1 MVFLIRAMFGKALKT
16 NDALAFAVLTGCL
29 RVSKE
34 SIFTGLNNFKILSI
48 TDTRFDEQFGFT
60 DAEVQKLLS
69 DYHLENRFREVKE
82 WYDGYRFGKADVY
95 CPWDVIN
102 FVDRAKDD
110 PEAKPEAYW
119 INTSGND
126 LVKRFI
132 DKAHKTTK
140 NEIERLIA
148 GEVIENELRLDL
160 TYEEIDQSI
169 ENLWSVLFTTGYL
182 TQVGRTEEGAYRLVI
197 PNREVREVFRLQIN
211 EWFKRSIF
219 SNAERL
225 TTFWKPEGDSMA
237 LTKPYILVGGIVLFV
252 ALLFFFTKLPE
263 IKPEE
268 EKEVTAIVEEKPAA
282 SIWKRRQFVRSVVA
296 QFCYCAAQTG
306 IFGFFINYVTEM
318 DPGISNLRASRIL
331 AFGGMALFMIGR
343 LSVSFTMKWLAP
355 GRLLTW
361 YSLLSA
367 VCMALVVASVGTLS
381 LYALY
386 LSFFFMS
393 IMFPTIFALGLEG
406 MGVYTKKASSY
417 IVMGVAGG
425 AFSPMLMGYIGE
437 ENMALG
443 FIVPLIAFLYI
454 LYFAIKCK
462 R

>member
-1 MVFLIRAMFGKALKT
+1 MEKQKKQSLVAAPGGKSYLVPFVLITSLFLLWGFAHGLLDVLNKHFQGVFTMTKAESGLVQFSTYIAYFLMALPAGAFMKRYGYRKGIIMGLLLFAIGAFGFIPAAFLHSATPFLIALFVIACGLCILETAANPYSTILGPSASAAQRLNLSQSFNGLGWILGPLVGGLLIFGA
-16 NDALAFAVLTGCL
+16 
-29 RVSKE
+29 S
-34 SIFTGLNNFKILSI
+34 
-48 TDTRFDEQFGFT
+48 
-60 DAEVQKLLS
+60 
-69 DYHLENRFREVKE
+69 
-82 WYDGYRFGKADVY
+82 
-95 CPWDVIN
+95 
-102 FVDRAKDD
+102 
-110 PEAKPEAYW
+110 
-119 INTSGND
+119 
-126 LVKRFI
+126 
-132 DKAHKTTK
+132 
-140 NEIERLIA
+140 
-148 GEVIENELRLDL
+148 
-160 TYEEIDQSI
+160 
-169 ENLWSVLFTTGYL
+169 
-182 TQVGRTEEGAYRLVI
+182 
-197 PNREVREVFRLQIN
+197 
-211 EWFKRSIF
+211 
-219 SNAERL
+219 
-225 TTFWKPEGDSMA
+225 EGDSMA

-268 EKEVTAIVEEKPAA
+268 EEEVTAIVEEKPAA

-343 LSVSFTMKWLAP
+343 LSGSFTMKWLAP

-367 VCMALVVASVGTLS
+367 VCMVLVVASVGTLS

-454 LYFAIKCK
+454 LYFAIKCN

>member
-1 MVFLIRAMFGKALKT
+1 MEKQKKQLLVAAPGGKSYLVPFILITSLFLLWGFAHGLLDVLNKHFQGVFTMTKAECGLVQFSTYIAYFLMALPAGAFMKRYGYRKGIIMGLLLFAIGAFGFIPAAFLHSATPFLIALFVIACGLCILETAANPYSTILGPSASAAQRLNLSQSFNGLGWILGPLVGGLLIFGA
-16 NDALAFAVLTGCL
+16 
-29 RVSKE
+29 S
-34 SIFTGLNNFKILSI
+34 
-48 TDTRFDEQFGFT
+48 
-60 DAEVQKLLS
+60 
-69 DYHLENRFREVKE
+69 
-82 WYDGYRFGKADVY
+82 
-95 CPWDVIN
+95 
-102 FVDRAKDD
+102 
-110 PEAKPEAYW
+110 
-119 INTSGND
+119 
-126 LVKRFI
+126 
-132 DKAHKTTK
+132 
-140 NEIERLIA
+140 
-148 GEVIENELRLDL
+148 
-160 TYEEIDQSI
+160 
-169 ENLWSVLFTTGYL
+169 
-182 TQVGRTEEGAYRLVI
+182 
-197 PNREVREVFRLQIN
+197 
-211 EWFKRSIF
+211 
-219 SNAERL
+219 
-225 TTFWKPEGDSMA
+225 EGDSMA

-268 EKEVTAIVEEKPAA
+268 EEEVTAIVEEKPAA
-282 SIWKRRQFVRSVVA
+282 SLWKRRQFVRSVVA

-343 LSVSFTMKWLAP
+343 LSGSFTMKWLAP

-454 LYFAIKCK
+454 LYFAIKCN

>member
-1 MVFLIRAMFGKALKT
+1 MEKQKKQSLVAAPGGKSYLVPFILITSLFLLWGFAHGLLDVLNKHFQGVFTMTKAESGLVQFSTYIAYFLMALPAGAFMKRYGYRKGIIMGLLLFAIGAFGFIPAAFLHSATPFLIALFVIACGLCILETAANPYSTILGPLASAAQRLNLSQSFNGLGWILGPLVGGLLIFGA
-16 NDALAFAVLTGCL
+16 
-29 RVSKE
+29 S
-34 SIFTGLNNFKILSI
+34 
-48 TDTRFDEQFGFT
+48 
-60 DAEVQKLLS
+60 
-69 DYHLENRFREVKE
+69 
-82 WYDGYRFGKADVY
+82 
-95 CPWDVIN
+95 
-102 FVDRAKDD
+102 
-110 PEAKPEAYW
+110 
-119 INTSGND
+119 
-126 LVKRFI
+126 
-132 DKAHKTTK
+132 
-140 NEIERLIA
+140 
-148 GEVIENELRLDL
+148 
-160 TYEEIDQSI
+160 
-169 ENLWSVLFTTGYL
+169 
-182 TQVGRTEEGAYRLVI
+182 
-197 PNREVREVFRLQIN
+197 
-211 EWFKRSIF
+211 
-219 SNAERL
+219 
-225 TTFWKPEGDSMA
+225 EGDSMA

-268 EKEVTAIVEEKPAA
+268 EEEVTAIVEEKPAA
-282 SIWKRRQFVRSVVA
+282 SLWKRRQFVRSVVA

-343 LSVSFTMKWLAP
+343 LSGSFTMKWLAP

-454 LYFAIKCK
+454 LYFAIKCN

>member
-1 MVFLIRAMFGKALKT
+1 MEKQKKQLLVAAPGGKSYLVPFILITSLFLLWGFAHGLLDVLNKHFQGVFTMTKAESGLVQFSTYIAYFLMALPAGAFMKRYGYRKGIIMGLLLFAIGAFGFIPAAFLHSATPFLIALFVIACGLCILETAANPYSTILGPSASAAQRLNLSQSFNGLGWILGPLVGGLLIFGA
-16 NDALAFAVLTGCL
+16 
-29 RVSKE
+29 S
-34 SIFTGLNNFKILSI
+34 
-48 TDTRFDEQFGFT
+48 
-60 DAEVQKLLS
+60 
-69 DYHLENRFREVKE
+69 
-82 WYDGYRFGKADVY
+82 
-95 CPWDVIN
+95 
-102 FVDRAKDD
+102 
-110 PEAKPEAYW
+110 
-119 INTSGND
+119 
-126 LVKRFI
+126 
-132 DKAHKTTK
+132 
-140 NEIERLIA
+140 
-148 GEVIENELRLDL
+148 
-160 TYEEIDQSI
+160 
-169 ENLWSVLFTTGYL
+169 
-182 TQVGRTEEGAYRLVI
+182 
-197 PNREVREVFRLQIN
+197 
-211 EWFKRSIF
+211 
-219 SNAERL
+219 
-225 TTFWKPEGDSMA
+225 EGDSMA

-268 EKEVTAIVEEKPAA
+268 EEEVTAIVEEKPAA
-282 SIWKRRQFVRSVVA
+282 SLWKRRQFVRSVVA

-343 LSVSFTMKWLAP
+343 LSGSFTMKWLAP

-425 AFSPMLMGYIGE
+425 AFSPMLIGYIGE

-454 LYFAIKCK
+454 LYFAIKCN

>member
-1 MVFLIRAMFGKALKT
+1 MEKQKKQSLVAAPGGKSYLVPFVLITSLFLLWGFAHGLLDVLNKHFQGVFTMTKAESGLVQFSTYIAYFLMALPAGAFMKRYGYRKGIIMGLLLFAIGAFGFIPAAFLHSATPFLIALFVIACGLCILETAANPYSTILGPPASAAQRLNLSQSFNGLGWILGPLVGGLLIFGA
-16 NDALAFAVLTGCL
+16 
-29 RVSKE
+29 S
-34 SIFTGLNNFKILSI
+34 
-48 TDTRFDEQFGFT
+48 
-60 DAEVQKLLS
+60 
-69 DYHLENRFREVKE
+69 
-82 WYDGYRFGKADVY
+82 
-95 CPWDVIN
+95 
-102 FVDRAKDD
+102 
-110 PEAKPEAYW
+110 
-119 INTSGND
+119 
-126 LVKRFI
+126 
-132 DKAHKTTK
+132 
-140 NEIERLIA
+140 
-148 GEVIENELRLDL
+148 
-160 TYEEIDQSI
+160 
-169 ENLWSVLFTTGYL
+169 
-182 TQVGRTEEGAYRLVI
+182 
-197 PNREVREVFRLQIN
+197 
-211 EWFKRSIF
+211 
-219 SNAERL
+219 
-225 TTFWKPEGDSMA
+225 EGDSMA

-268 EKEVTAIVEEKPAA
+268 EEEVTAIVEEKPAA
-282 SIWKRRQFVRSVVA
+282 SLWKRRQFVRSVVA
-296 QFCYCAAQTG
+296 QFCYFAAQTG

-343 LSVSFTMKWLAP
+343 LSGSFTMKWLAP

>member
-1 MVFLIRAMFGKALKT
+1 MEKQKKQSLVAAPGGKSYLVPFVLITSLFLLWGFAHGLLDVLNKHFQGVFTMTKAESGLVQFSTYIAYFLMALPAGAFMKRYGYRKGIIMGLLLFAIGAFGFIPAVFLHSATPF
-16 NDALAFAVLTGCL
+16 
-29 RVSKE
+29 
-34 SIFTGLNNFKILSI
+34 
-48 TDTRFDEQFGFT
+48 
-60 DAEVQKLLS
+60 
-69 DYHLENRFREVKE
+69 
-82 WYDGYRFGKADVY
+82 
-95 CPWDVIN
+95 
-102 FVDRAKDD
+102 
-110 PEAKPEAYW
+110 
-119 INTSGND
+119 
-126 LVKRFI
+126 
-132 DKAHKTTK
+132 
-140 NEIERLIA
+140 LIA
-148 GEVIENELRLDL
+148 LFVIACGLCILETAANPYSTILGPPASAAQRLNL
-160 TYEEIDQSI
+160 SQSFNGLGWI
-169 ENLWSVLFTTGYL
+169 LGPL
-182 TQVGRTEEGAYRLVI
+182 VGGLLIFGA
-197 PNREVREVFRLQIN
+197 
-211 EWFKRSIF
+211 S
-219 SNAERL
+219 
-225 TTFWKPEGDSMA
+225 EGDSMA

-268 EKEVTAIVEEKPAA
+268 EEEVTAIVEEKPAA
-282 SIWKRRQFVRSVVA
+282 SLWKRRQFVRSVVA

-343 LSVSFTMKWLAP
+343 LSGSFTMKWLAP

-454 LYFAIKCK
+454 LYFAIKCN

>member
-1 MVFLIRAMFGKALKT
+1 MEKQKKQSLVAAPGGKSYLVPFVLITSLFLLWGFAHGLLDVLNKHFQGVFTMTKAESGLVQFSTYIAYFLMALPAGAFMKRYGYRKGIIMGLLLFAIGAFGFIPAAFLHSATPFLIALFVIACGLCILETAANPYSTILGPSASAAQRLNLSQSFNGLGWILGPLVGGLLIFGA
-16 NDALAFAVLTGCL
+16 
-29 RVSKE
+29 S
-34 SIFTGLNNFKILSI
+34 
-48 TDTRFDEQFGFT
+48 
-60 DAEVQKLLS
+60 
-69 DYHLENRFREVKE
+69 
-82 WYDGYRFGKADVY
+82 
-95 CPWDVIN
+95 
-102 FVDRAKDD
+102 
-110 PEAKPEAYW
+110 
-119 INTSGND
+119 
-126 LVKRFI
+126 
-132 DKAHKTTK
+132 
-140 NEIERLIA
+140 
-148 GEVIENELRLDL
+148 
-160 TYEEIDQSI
+160 
-169 ENLWSVLFTTGYL
+169 
-182 TQVGRTEEGAYRLVI
+182 
-197 PNREVREVFRLQIN
+197 
-211 EWFKRSIF
+211 
-219 SNAERL
+219 
-225 TTFWKPEGDSMA
+225 EGDSMA

-268 EKEVTAIVEEKPAA
+268 EEEVTAIVEEKPAA

-343 LSVSFTMKWLAP
+343 LSGSFTMKWLAP

>member
-1 MVFLIRAMFGKALKT
+1 MEKQKKQLLVAAPGGKSYLVPFILITSLFLLWGFAHGLLDVLNKHFQGVFTMTKAESGLVQFSTYIAYFLMALPAGAFMKRYGYRKGIIMGLLLFAIGAFGFIPAAFLHSATPFLIALFVIACGLCILETAANPYSTILGPSASAAQRLNLSQSFNGLGWILGPLVGGLLIFGA
-16 NDALAFAVLTGCL
+16 
-29 RVSKE
+29 S
-34 SIFTGLNNFKILSI
+34 
-48 TDTRFDEQFGFT
+48 
-60 DAEVQKLLS
+60 
-69 DYHLENRFREVKE
+69 
-82 WYDGYRFGKADVY
+82 
-95 CPWDVIN
+95 
-102 FVDRAKDD
+102 
-110 PEAKPEAYW
+110 
-119 INTSGND
+119 
-126 LVKRFI
+126 
-132 DKAHKTTK
+132 
-140 NEIERLIA
+140 
-148 GEVIENELRLDL
+148 
-160 TYEEIDQSI
+160 
-169 ENLWSVLFTTGYL
+169 
-182 TQVGRTEEGAYRLVI
+182 
-197 PNREVREVFRLQIN
+197 
-211 EWFKRSIF
+211 
-219 SNAERL
+219 
-225 TTFWKPEGDSMA
+225 EGDSMA

-268 EKEVTAIVEEKPAA
+268 EEEVTAIVEEKPAA
-282 SIWKRRQFVRSVVA
+282 SLWKRRQFVRSVVA

-343 LSVSFTMKWLAP
+343 LSGSFTMKWLAP

-437 ENMALG
+437 ENMGLG

-454 LYFAIKCK
+454 LYFAIKCN

>member
-1 MVFLIRAMFGKALKT
+1 MEKQKKQSLVAAPGGKSYLVPFILITSLFLLWGFAHGLLDVLNKHFQGVFTMTKAESGLVQFSTYIAYFLMALPAGAFMKRYGYRKGIIMGLLLFAIGAFGFIPAAFLHSATPFLIALFVIACGLCILETAANPYSTILGPPASAAQRLNLSQSFNGLGWILGPLVGGLLIFGA
-16 NDALAFAVLTGCL
+16 
-29 RVSKE
+29 S
-34 SIFTGLNNFKILSI
+34 
-48 TDTRFDEQFGFT
+48 
-60 DAEVQKLLS
+60 
-69 DYHLENRFREVKE
+69 
-82 WYDGYRFGKADVY
+82 
-95 CPWDVIN
+95 
-102 FVDRAKDD
+102 
-110 PEAKPEAYW
+110 
-119 INTSGND
+119 
-126 LVKRFI
+126 
-132 DKAHKTTK
+132 
-140 NEIERLIA
+140 
-148 GEVIENELRLDL
+148 
-160 TYEEIDQSI
+160 
-169 ENLWSVLFTTGYL
+169 
-182 TQVGRTEEGAYRLVI
+182 
-197 PNREVREVFRLQIN
+197 
-211 EWFKRSIF
+211 
-219 SNAERL
+219 
-225 TTFWKPEGDSMA
+225 EGDSMA

-268 EKEVTAIVEEKPAA
+268 EEEVTAIVEEKPAA
-282 SIWKRRQFVRSVVA
+282 SLWKRRQFVRSVVA
-296 QFCYCAAQTG
+296 QFCYCAAPTG

-343 LSVSFTMKWLAP
+343 LSGSFTMKWLAP

>member
-1 MVFLIRAMFGKALKT
+1 MEKQKKQLLVAAPGGKSYLVPFILITSLFLLWGFAHGLLDVLNKHFQGVFTMTKAESGLVQFSTYIAYFLMALPAGAFMKRYGYRKGIIMGLLLFAIGAFGFIPAAFLHSATPFLIALFVIACGLCILETAANPYSTILGPSASAAQRLNLSQSFNGLGWILGPLVGGLLIFGA
-16 NDALAFAVLTGCL
+16 
-29 RVSKE
+29 S
-34 SIFTGLNNFKILSI
+34 
-48 TDTRFDEQFGFT
+48 
-60 DAEVQKLLS
+60 
-69 DYHLENRFREVKE
+69 
-82 WYDGYRFGKADVY
+82 
-95 CPWDVIN
+95 
-102 FVDRAKDD
+102 
-110 PEAKPEAYW
+110 
-119 INTSGND
+119 
-126 LVKRFI
+126 
-132 DKAHKTTK
+132 
-140 NEIERLIA
+140 
-148 GEVIENELRLDL
+148 
-160 TYEEIDQSI
+160 
-169 ENLWSVLFTTGYL
+169 
-182 TQVGRTEEGAYRLVI
+182 
-197 PNREVREVFRLQIN
+197 
-211 EWFKRSIF
+211 
-219 SNAERL
+219 
-225 TTFWKPEGDSMA
+225 EGDSMA

-268 EKEVTAIVEEKPAA
+268 EEEVTAIVEEKPAA
-282 SIWKRRQFVRSVVA
+282 SLWKRRQFVRSVVA

-343 LSVSFTMKWLAP
+343 LSGSFTMKWLAP

-417 IVMGVAGG
+417 IVMGVASG

-454 LYFAIKCK
+454 LYFAIKCN

>member
-1 MVFLIRAMFGKALKT
+1 MEKQKKQLLVAAPGGKSYLVPFILITSLFLLWGFAHGLLDVLNKHFQGVFTMTKAESGLVQFSTYIAYFLMALPAGAFMKRYGYRKGIIMGLLLFAIGAFGFIPAAFLHSATPFLIALFVIACGLCILETAANPYSTILGPSASAAQRLNLSQSFNGLGWILGPLVGGLLIFGA
-16 NDALAFAVLTGCL
+16 
-29 RVSKE
+29 S
-34 SIFTGLNNFKILSI
+34 
-48 TDTRFDEQFGFT
+48 
-60 DAEVQKLLS
+60 
-69 DYHLENRFREVKE
+69 
-82 WYDGYRFGKADVY
+82 
-95 CPWDVIN
+95 
-102 FVDRAKDD
+102 
-110 PEAKPEAYW
+110 
-119 INTSGND
+119 
-126 LVKRFI
+126 
-132 DKAHKTTK
+132 
-140 NEIERLIA
+140 
-148 GEVIENELRLDL
+148 
-160 TYEEIDQSI
+160 
-169 ENLWSVLFTTGYL
+169 
-182 TQVGRTEEGAYRLVI
+182 
-197 PNREVREVFRLQIN
+197 
-211 EWFKRSIF
+211 
-219 SNAERL
+219 
-225 TTFWKPEGDSMA
+225 EGDSMA

-268 EKEVTAIVEEKPAA
+268 EEVVTAIVEEKPAA
-282 SIWKRRQFVRSVVA
+282 SLWKRRQFVRSVVA

-343 LSVSFTMKWLAP
+343 LSGSFTMKWLAP

-454 LYFAIKCK
+454 LYFAIKCN

>member
-1 MVFLIRAMFGKALKT
+1 MEKQKKQLLVAAPGGKSYLVPFILITSLFLLWGFAHGLLDVLNKHFQGVFTMTKAESGLVQFSTYIAYFLMALPAGAFMKRYGYRKGIIMGLLLFAIGAFGFIPAAFLHSATPFLIALFVIACGLCILETAANPYSTILGPSASAAQRLNLSQSFNGLGWILGPLVGGLLIFGA
-16 NDALAFAVLTGCL
+16 
-29 RVSKE
+29 S
-34 SIFTGLNNFKILSI
+34 
-48 TDTRFDEQFGFT
+48 
-60 DAEVQKLLS
+60 
-69 DYHLENRFREVKE
+69 
-82 WYDGYRFGKADVY
+82 
-95 CPWDVIN
+95 
-102 FVDRAKDD
+102 
-110 PEAKPEAYW
+110 
-119 INTSGND
+119 
-126 LVKRFI
+126 
-132 DKAHKTTK
+132 
-140 NEIERLIA
+140 
-148 GEVIENELRLDL
+148 
-160 TYEEIDQSI
+160 
-169 ENLWSVLFTTGYL
+169 
-182 TQVGRTEEGAYRLVI
+182 
-197 PNREVREVFRLQIN
+197 
-211 EWFKRSIF
+211 
-219 SNAERL
+219 
-225 TTFWKPEGDSMA
+225 EGDSMA

-268 EKEVTAIVEEKPAA
+268 EEEVTAIVEEKPAA
-282 SIWKRRQFVRSVVA
+282 SLWKRRQFVRSVVA

-343 LSVSFTMKWLAP
+343 LSGSFTMKWLAP

-454 LYFAIKCK
+454 LYFAIKCN